1 MDKMLGYMITFTTY
15 GTWLQGDKRGY
26 VKDGEI
32 LTEDTNLLKANK
44 SKLRTSPVILSARWK
59 KIVQKAILEKAQ
71 NLGQNIL
78 ALDVTSNHVHMVIE
92 CDDIPVEDALRY
104 YKNAARIALRKDGF
118 IYRLWT
124 RGYDKRFCF
133 TKGKLQKRIDY
144 VKSHNK

>member
-59 KIVQKAILEKAQ
+59 KFVQKAILEKAQ

-78 ALDVTSNHVHMVIE
+78 ALAVTSNHVHMVIE

-124 RGYDKRFCF
+124 RGYDKRFYF
-133 TKGKLQKRIDY
+133 TKDKLQKRIDY